1 MSMLDIYDMMKELGY
16 VVPHEI
22 FWQEPGDRLKVNLLI
37 TDNDVLTMLDSMPRN
52 KYVHVYIKEVV
63 EPIAETNLETGIEKN
78 IFTRIDEETEHN
90 IPAGID
96 DETDQNIE
104 TGIVDETEQN
114 YEIGEDHY
122 SVNVEEDSKGSEY
135 VASDSEIEDSD
146 NDLTD
151 DELCDVD
158 VEIGKDLP
166 GFTVGLTVEN
176 EDDEC
181 DSKDSDSLHSADN
194 SVTDDRRRRYHEFNS
209 EVDLENPQFRKGL
222 VFADQKIIKV
232 AVREYGVRNR
242 YNVRLKVND
251 SKRLQAVCKDGC
263 PWMLWASRVS
273 PKDST
278 NTSWQ
283 IKTYVGEHNCIRDVK
298 NRNCTYRWVAKAY
311 VDKFRVEPTYSTKSL
326 RQDVA
331 TDHILQVPSSKCSR
345 AKKLALEMIQGSHD
359 EQYSRV
365 YDYFAELG
373 GCNPGT
379 TTILQLDD
387 RVFERMYICLQACKD
402 GFKACRPIICL
413 DGCFL
418 KGHYQGWLL
427 SAVGLDANDCVYP
440 LAYAIV
446 ESENRSSWTWFL
458 QILETDMELTNSNH
472 YTFMSD
478 KQKGLV
484 DAIIDVFPYA
494 EHRTC
499 VRHLYS
505 NFKLKNGNQ
514 GKALKDVLWKA
525 ARATYMKEFT
535 DAMSEMRSMSDASFK
550 WLQGK
555 DPRQWSK
562 SHFSTRCKSDML
574 LNNLSES
581 FNKMILESRDK
592 PILTM
597 MEMIRSKIMT
607 RIVSKKE
614 QAEKINGLLC
624 PKIQK
629 KLESAIGQSIR
640 CWPRAAG
647 ANKYEVYARP
657 IDQHVVNLDNHSCSC
672 RKWDLTGIPCM
683 HAISVIL
690 MRQERPENYVS
701 HYYSKDMQLQI
712 YSNMVKPLRGPKQWA
727 NHGTNEP
734 VIPPIIRRLV
744 GRPQKNRK
752 KEADEALTS
761 TGRLGKTGVQM
772 TCSKC
777 GKTGH
782 NKRSC
787 KGQVGGNAPTS
798 KVPRTKDA
806 PTSNA
811 PRRNI
816 DPIPSVRIHKLS
828 VKRPQTSNIQ
838 GPSQPTQTEGSQN
851 TQGSIMTVRCMNSQP
866 TQSSV
871 NQTQSNT
878 EALSKRPRW
887 K

>member
-1 MSMLDIYDMMKELGY
+1 MSMLDIYDMIKELGY

-22 FWQEPGDRLKVNLLI
+22 FWQEPGDRLKVNLLT

-52 KYVHVYIKEVV
+52 KYVHVYIQEVV
-63 EPIAETNLETGIEKN
+63 EPIAEANLETGIEQN
-78 IFTRIDEETEHN
+78 IFTRIDEETEQN

-104 TGIVDETEQN
+104 TEIVGETEHN

-122 SVNVEEDSKGSEY
+122 SVNVEEDSEGSEY

-166 GFTVGLTVEN
+166 GFTVGLTVES

-181 DSKDSDSLHSADN
+181 DSKDSDSLHSADD
-194 SVTDDRRRRYHEFNS
+194 SVADDRRRRYHEFNS

-222 VFADQKIIKV
+222 VFADQKIIKA

-298 NRNCTYRWVAKAY
+298 NRNYTYRWVAKAY

-427 SAVGLDANDCVYP
+427 SAVGVDANDCVYP

-446 ESENRSSWTWFL
+446 ESENLSSWTWFL

-550 WLQGK
+550 WLQG
-555 DPRQWSK
+555 
-562 SHFSTRCKSDML
+562 
-574 LNNLSES
+574 
-581 FNKMILESRDK
+581 
-592 PILTM
+592 
-597 MEMIRSKIMT
+597 
-607 RIVSKKE
+607 
-614 QAEKINGLLC
+614 
-624 PKIQK
+624 
-629 KLESAIGQSIR
+629 
-640 CWPRAAG
+640 
-647 ANKYEVYARP
+647 ANKYEVSAGP

-672 RKWDLTGIPCM
+672 RKWDLT
-683 HAISVIL
+683 AI
-690 MRQERPENYVS
+690 
-701 HYYSKDMQLQI
+701 
-712 YSNMVKPLRGPKQWA
+712 
-727 NHGTNEP
+727 
-734 VIPPIIRRLV
+734 
-744 GRPQKNRK
+744 
-752 KEADEALTS
+752 
-761 TGRLGKTGVQM
+761 GRLGKTGVQM

-787 KGQVGGNAPTS
+787 KGQVGGNVPTS
-798 KVPRTKDA
+798 NGPRTKAA

-816 DPIPSVRIHKLS
+816 DPIPSVR
-828 VKRPQTSNIQ
+828 RPQTSNIQ
-838 GPSQPTQTEGSQN
+838 GPTQPTQTEGSQN
-851 TQGSIMTVRCMNSQP
+851 TQGSIMTARCMNSQP

-878 EALSKRPRW
+878 EGALSKRPRW